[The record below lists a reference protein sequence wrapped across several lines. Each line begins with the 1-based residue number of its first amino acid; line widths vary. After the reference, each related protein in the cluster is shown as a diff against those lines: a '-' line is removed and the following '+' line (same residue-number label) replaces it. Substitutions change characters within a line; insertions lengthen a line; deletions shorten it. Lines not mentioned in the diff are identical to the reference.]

1 MRSTSFP
8 GIQAFLWALL
18 AALLEAAL
26 RRRASLWRVLS
37 VLPLVFAAGIAFVI
51 GRLLGLALIAI
62 F

>member
-1 MRSTSFP
+1 MSSSPFP

-26 RRRASLWRVLS
+26 RRRTQLWKVVN
-37 VLPLVFAAGIAFVI
+37 VLPLVFGAGLAFVI
-51 GRLLGLALIAI
+51 GRLLGLALIGI